1 MTSVA
6 YAMED
11 MLTLCYIR
19 KLFPVHRLSS
29 LVIFDTIRVLQVASR
44 KEFYL

>member
-19 KLFPVHRLSS
+19 KLFPIQLLSS
-29 LVIFDTIRVLQVASR
+29 LVIFDTIRALQVVSK